1 MLTRYVASVISIT
14 LKSPGTDLRGECRAE
29 EKKIDLRISKE
40 EEKEGLGHNPKAQSQ
55 ADQEK
60 SFIGFQNQKN
70 AAHRGNICFNQTLA
84 GTAQQ
89 RRAHQ
94 SPAGVAGISLLA
106 LASSPGAGQGK
117 GLLAEEPG

>member
-1 MLTRYVASVISIT
+1 MLTCYVASVISIT
-14 LKSPGTDLRGECRAE
+14 LKSPGTDLGGSAGRR
-29 EKKIDLRISKE
+29 KKIDLRISKE

-84 GTAQQ
+84 RTAQ
-89 RRAHQ
+89 
-94 SPAGVAGISLLA
+94 
-106 LASSPGAGQGK
+106 
-117 GLLAEEPG
+117 